1 MVLTGSCPWPGSW
14 SRSYGAHLHLQAR
27 EDPYSN
33 GDGGAVHFFSVRFL
47 MMISA
52 RKQAMREEA
61 LARRQALRAAA
72 PDAAWRMARN
82 FIAAIP
88 VPPSAIVSAFV
99 AIGDETDPAPLID
112 LLRKEGHAIALPR
125 VVRKGEKLVFHLYEK
140 GAALAPGVFGLSQPA
155 KDWPEAIPDVLV
167 VPLLA
172 FDARGNRL
180 GYGAGFYDRTLAAL
194 RASRNI
200 LAVGFA
206 FAGQEVPDVPHRESD
221 EPLDWIV
228 TETGA
233 RRFER

>member
-1 MVLTGSCPWPGSW
+1 
-14 SRSYGAHLHLQAR
+14 
-27 EDPYSN
+27 
-33 GDGGAVHFFSVRFL
+33 
-47 MMISA
+47 MIITA
-52 RKQAMREEA
+52 RKQALREEA
-61 LARRQALRAAA
+61 LARRPALRTAA

-88 VPPSAIVSAFV
+88 LTPTAVVSAFV
-99 AIGDETDPAPLID
+99 AIGEETDPAPLID
-112 LLRKEGHAIALPR
+112 LLRKEGHPIALPR
-125 VVRKGEKLVFHLYEK
+125 VVRKGEKLAFHLHEK
-140 GAALAPGVFGLSQPA
+140 GATLVPGVFGLSQPG
-155 KDWPEAIPDVLV
+155 KDWPEATPDVLI

-194 RASRNI
+194 RASHNV

-206 FAGQEVPDVPHRESD
+206 FAGQEVPDVPHRDSD

-228 TETGA
+228 TELGA